1 MDGMMDAAAADEIV
15 EGQQWAFLG
24 MMPQP
29 LRNRLQGSSG
39 AELIQTL
46 LQHGMG
52 HPPDEAEALMA
63 GNGTMEDL
71 ARISSEQFLSA
82 FTPIAQEEMVTMNQD
97 ERRQVMEWLS
107 NPAPIAEAMRD
118 MIEQLLGS
126 DEAAQAVTHAAF
138 QVASNLEN
146 ADELLQG
153 ITQEDLVEELNQLK
167 EALQQGEQGPSR
179 RDIAQRQRHAREVAE
194 AAAAAAHTAQ
204 IGGASS
210 SSSSAAPVKSSR
222 RSSGRLA
229 EKRHSDPLEVLD
241 EDSLRLVFRG
251 LDCKD
256 LDTLQKASK
265 QWMHAVRSVVRS
277 AAWRQEFGCI
287 VPSEGLYK
295 IVTESGVARL
305 ALQEQWTNEDVES
318 IVNPALDKST
328 LTDEIM
334 LKRCDGPSVGPVSK
348 DHVVMIVGKRD
359 GYLRFDIGKKP
370 YMPGLPTNDNVYT
383 RLRLLPLPTNRG
395 GIFKHAE
402 HATELS
408 KKYIRHH
415 YAFPPVLCYG
425 EELRIIM
432 DNQTGSAF
440 HLRKIAQ
447 VPCDTEQWSTRFCIK
462 PVEAAQSEAGPS

>member
-1 MDGMMDAAAADEIV
+1 
-15 EGQQWAFLG
+15 
-24 MMPQP
+24 
-29 LRNRLQGSSG
+29 
-39 AELIQTL
+39 
-46 LQHGMG
+46 
-52 HPPDEAEALMA
+52 
-63 GNGTMEDL
+63 
-71 ARISSEQFLSA
+71 
-82 FTPIAQEEMVTMNQD
+82 
-97 ERRQVMEWLS
+97 
-107 NPAPIAEAMRD
+107 
-118 MIEQLLGS
+118 
-126 DEAAQAVTHAAF
+126 
-138 QVASNLEN
+138 
-146 ADELLQG
+146 
-153 ITQEDLVEELNQLK
+153 
-167 EALQQGEQGPSR
+167 
-179 RDIAQRQRHAREVAE
+179 
-194 AAAAAAHTAQ
+194 
-204 IGGASS
+204 
-210 SSSSAAPVKSSR
+210 
-222 RSSGRLA
+222 
-229 EKRHSDPLEVLD
+229 
-241 EDSLRLVFRG
+241 
-251 LDCKD
+251 
-256 LDTLQKASK
+256 
-265 QWMHAVRSVVRS
+265 MHAVRSVVRS

-370 YMPGLPTNDNVYT
+370 YLPGLPTDDNVRT

>member
-1 MDGMMDAAAADEIV
+1 MK
-15 EGQQWAFLG
+15 
-24 MMPQP
+24 
-29 LRNRLQGSSG
+29 SS
-39 AELIQTL
+39 
-46 LQHGMG
+46 
-52 HPPDEAEALMA
+52 
-63 GNGTMEDL
+63 
-71 ARISSEQFLSA
+71 
-82 FTPIAQEEMVTMNQD
+82 VYCC
-97 ERRQVMEWLS
+97 
-107 NPAPIAEAMRD
+107 
-118 MIEQLLGS
+118 
-126 DEAAQAVTHAAF
+126 
-138 QVASNLEN
+138 
-146 ADELLQG
+146 
-153 ITQEDLVEELNQLK
+153 
-167 EALQQGEQGPSR
+167 
-179 RDIAQRQRHAREVAE
+179 
-194 AAAAAAHTAQ
+194 
-204 IGGASS
+204 GASS